1 MRRIAFI
8 NEKGGTCKTTL
19 CVNIGAWLAT
29 RHGKRVLLA
38 DLDTQGHAGKSL
50 GIDVRS
56 MSPTVKELLLGAA
69 PLDEVARSTAIP
81 GLDLLPANKTLAEF
95 PLEVASHGDRG
106 DKLRELADALP
117 SGRWDLVLFDAP
129 PSVSLVTENVLR
141 AATEV
146 VLPVALTYLA
156 LDGCAEIMDSLARL
170 RAERGDGPAVTLI
183 VPALYR
189 KTQLADEI
197 LEKLRQRFP
206 RELARTVLGWS
217 VKVDEAQSHG
227 LTVFEHAPTSSARRG
242 GVGAAEERAAGDP
255 RRGTTR
261 RRALDRSA
269 PAGTRPPYFS

>member
-1 MRRIAFI
+1 MRRVAFI

-19 CVNIGAWLAT
+19 CVNMGAWLAT
-29 RHGKRVLLA
+29 RRGKRVLIA

-50 GIDVRS
+50 GIDVRA

-69 PLDEVARSTAIP
+69 PLDEVARSTAVP
-81 GLDLLPANKTLAEF
+81 GLDLLPANKTLADF
-95 PLEVASHGDRG
+95 PLEVASRGDRG
-106 DKLRELADALP
+106 DKLREMTDALP
-117 SGRWDLVLFDAP
+117 AGRWDLVLFDAP

-170 RAERGDGPAVTLI
+170 RAERGEAPAVTLI

-206 RELARTVLGWS
+206 RELAHTVLGWS

-227 LTVFEHAPTSSARRG
+227 LTVFEHAPTSSGAHALAALADELLEREPMAEPAL
-242 GVGAAEERAAGDP
+242 AAEG
-255 RRGTTR
+255 
-261 RRALDRSA
+261 
-269 PAGTRPPYFS
+269 

>member
-19 CVNIGAWLAT
+19 CVNIGAWLAS
-29 RHGKRVLLA
+29 RRGQRVLIA

-50 GIDVRS
+50 GVDVRS
-56 MSPTVKELLLGAA
+56 MSPTVKELLLGTA
-69 PLDEVARSTAIP
+69 PLDAVARATAIP
-81 GLDLLPANKTLAEF
+81 GLDLLPANKALADF
-95 PLEVASHGDRG
+95 PVEVASHADRG
-106 DKLRELADALP
+106 DKLREIVDALP
-117 SGRWDLVLFDAP
+117 SGRWDFVLFDAP

-170 RAERGDGPAVTLI
+170 SAERGEAPAVTLI

-197 LEKLRQRFP
+197 LAKLRQRFP
-206 RELARTVLGWS
+206 REIARTVLGWS

-227 LTVFEHAPTSSARRG
+227 LTVFEHAPGSSGAQALAALADEVFDRE
-242 GVGAAEERAAGDP
+242 VAAAPALAAEG
-255 RRGTTR
+255 
-261 RRALDRSA
+261 
-269 PAGTRPPYFS
+269 

>member
-1 MRRIAFI
+1 MRRIAFV

-19 CVNIGAWLAT
+19 CVNTGAWLA
-29 RHGKRVLLA
+29 RRGQRVLLA

-50 GIDVRS
+50 GVDVRS
-56 MSPTVKELLLGAA
+56 LSPTMKELLLGEA
-69 PLDEVARSTAIP
+69 PLEAVARATGVP
-81 GLDLLPANKTLAEF
+81 GLDLLPANKELAAF
-95 PLEVASHGDRG
+95 PLEVASHPDRG
-106 DKLRELADALP
+106 DKLRQAVDALP
-117 SGRWDLVLFDAP
+117 SGRWDLVFFDAP

-170 RAERGDGPAVTLI
+170 RAERGEAPAVTLI

-197 LEKLRQRFP
+197 LERLRQRFP

-227 LTVFEHAPTSSARRG
+227 RTVFEHAPGSSGAR
-242 GVGAAEERAAGDP
+242 ALSAIADELLERAPA
-255 RRGTTR
+255 
-261 RRALDRSA
+261 A
-269 PAGTRPPYFS
+269 PALAGEG

>member
-19 CVNIGAWLAT
+19 CVNIGAWLAS
-29 RHGKRVLLA
+29 RRGQRVLIA

-50 GIDVRS
+50 GVDVRS
-56 MSPTVKELLLGAA
+56 MSPTVKELLLGTA
-69 PLDEVARSTAIP
+69 PLDAVARATAIP
-81 GLDLLPANKTLAEF
+81 GLDLLPANKALADF
-95 PLEVASHGDRG
+95 PVEVASHADRG
-106 DKLRELADALP
+106 DKLREIVDALP
-117 SGRWDLVLFDAP
+117 SGRWDFVLFDAP

-170 RAERGDGPAVTLI
+170 RAERGEAPAVTLI

-197 LEKLRQRFP
+197 LAKLRQRFP
-206 RELARTVLGWS
+206 REIARTVLGWS

-227 LTVFEHAPTSSARRG
+227 LTVFEHAPGSSGARALAALADEVFDRE
-242 GVGAAEERAAGDP
+242 VAAAPALAAEG
-255 RRGTTR
+255 
-261 RRALDRSA
+261 
-269 PAGTRPPYFS
+269 